1 MSAEQS
7 DEAAEVA
14 ARMRMAI
21 ARLARFLRH
30 QDQGELTATFTSALA
45 TIAKDGP
52 MTLGEVAARE
62 RIAPPS
68 VTKAVE
74 RLVTM
79 GLVSRRV
86 DPTDRRVALVSITVE
101 GSRHLE
107 ANRARRNEWLS
118 AQLERLD
125 AADVERLS
133 EVLEVLE
140 HLVEIA
146 STEHLPAG
154 TPS

>member
-1 MSAEQS
+1 
-7 DEAAEVA
+7 
-14 ARMRMAI
+14 MAI
-21 ARLARFLRH
+21 ARLARFLRY

-74 RLVTM
+74 RLVAM

-101 GSRHLE
+101 GQRHLE
-107 ANRARRNEWLS
+107 ANRVRRSEWLA
-118 AQLERLD
+118 AQLEQLD
-125 AADVERLS
+125 GADVAHLC
-133 EVLEVLE
+133 EVLVVLE

-146 STEHLPAG
+146 STEHLHVG
-154 TPS
+154 TAT

>member
-1 MSAEQS
+1 MAPEQHDDTAEI
-7 DEAAEVA
+7 A
-14 ARMRMAI
+14 ARLRMAI

-74 RLVTM
+74 RLVAM
-79 GLVSRRV
+79 DLVSRRV
-86 DPTDRRVALVSITVE
+86 DPTDRRVSLVSITAL
-101 GSRHLE
+101 GRRHLE
-107 ANRARRNEWLS
+107 ANRARRNEWLA

-133 EVLEVLE
+133 EVLDVLE
-140 HLVEIA
+140 HLVEVA

-154 TPS
+154 TSS